1 VRCRPFIL
9 MVRLGYLVAL
19 WGALGC
25 GASTTWQPDA
35 ITARASEALLLQ
47 DGTLRTAN
55 PLPSS
60 LEEPAEKVR
69 ALIARHAST
78 HTIRVSP
85 NGLAL
90 AITQDGLGLDLLHR
104 AGLKSGIISGRHS
117 KAVEQ
122 RADALGISFVHLGC
136 SDKVEAFEATL
147 AQAGLTAEQVAFVGD
162 DLNDVPL
169 LLRAALA
176 VAVADA
182 NHEAKV
188 RAHYV
193 TAAKGGRGAVRET
206 VELILKAQDRWH
218 SVVEHYLS

>member
-1 VRCRPFIL
+1 MSDSLSVQER
-9 MVRLGYLVAL
+9 
-19 WGALGC
+19 
-25 GASTTWQPDA
+25 
-35 ITARASEALLLQ
+35 ARNIKLLLMDC
-47 DGTLRTAN
+47 DGVLTDGRIWI
-55 PLPSS
+55 
-60 LEEPAEKVR
+60 LE
-69 ALIARHAST
+69 
-78 HTIRVSP
+78 
-85 NGLAL
+85 NGEDQKAFH
-90 AITQDGLGLDLLHR
+90 TQDGLGLDLLHR

-182 NHEAKV
+182 NHEAKA